1 MSMISR
7 YALALVVA
15 AGLFVARPS
24 LSAEGDAGPLVTV
37 GWLAQNRERA
47 DVLVLDASPSPMYA
61 AGHIPGAVSASV
73 MSYGAREVT
82 PAEMER
88 LFQSWG
94 ASAGK
99 RIVLYDQGDP
109 MWATRLFFDFHYHG
123 FPVENL
129 RILDGGL
136 SKWKETGGA
145 VTKEA
150 TPAPAKGDFRVAP
163 RKEELRVR
171 LPEFLTASGDTANNA
186 LVEALGPEWHYGETG
201 FFDRPGHIPHGIL
214 LPSADLY
221 NADKTFK
228 SPAEIQRMLA
238 HLGIRPGQRVHT
250 YCGGGVAASVPF
262 FALKFLAGYPDVRLF
277 VESELGWLQ
286 DERGLPF
293 WTYGD
298 PNLMRE
304 TGWLKTWGGRMMRM
318 YGISKVSI
326 IDVRPAEEFKF
337 GHVPFAL
344 NVPAS
349 EFRRHFADPAKLAQV
364 LGAAGIDPSHEA
376 VVVAGAGLDKDSALA
391 YLMLERLGQRK
402 VSVFMDSLEKSVQA
416 GFALP
421 ADAKKA
427 PARPPKPASYEAKL
441 RKGVVIASPGESPG
455 HFPKIFVASGRQL
468 PAQVPEGKVVHVPFT
483 ELVNADGTPKAAK
496 DIWKI
501 LAKAGV
507 SRYAELVSFSDDPGE
522 AAANYFILKLMGFPD
537 VKVLGL

>member
-1 MSMISR
+1 MSMMSR
-7 YALALVVA
+7 FVLSFMVA
-15 AGLFVARPS
+15 SSLFIAQP
-24 LSAEGDAGPLVTV
+24 LPAAEATRSPLVTTQ
-37 GWLAQNRERA
+37 WLAEHRERA
-47 DVLVLDASPSPMYA
+47 DVLVLDASPPPMYA

-73 MSYGAREVT
+73 MSYGGREMT
-82 PAEMER
+82 AAEMER
-88 LFQSWG
+88 LFQAWG
-94 ASAGK
+94 ASPGK
-99 RIVLYDQGDP
+99 QIVLYDQGEP

-123 FPVENL
+123 FPLENL
-129 RILDGGL
+129 HVLDGGL

-150 TPAPAKGDFRVAP
+150 TPAPPKGDFRVAP
-163 RKEELRVR
+163 RKEEVRVK

-238 HLGIRPGQRVHT
+238 HLGIRPGQRIHT
-250 YCGGGVAASVPF
+250 YCGGGVAASVPY
-262 FALKFLAGYPDVRLF
+262 FAIRFLAGYPDVRLF

-318 YGISKVSI
+318 YGISKVSL
-326 IDVRPAEEFKF
+326 IDVRPREEFAF
-337 GHVPFAL
+337 GHAPFAL

-349 EFRRHFADPAKLAQV
+349 EFRRHLNEPGKLAQI
-364 LGAAGIDPSHEA
+364 LGAAGVKDSNEA
-376 VVVAGAGLDKDSALA
+376 VVMSGAGLDKDSALA
-391 YLMLERLGQRK
+391 YVALERLGQRK
-402 VSVFMDSLEKSVQA
+402 VSVFMDTLEKSVQA

-421 ADAKKA
+421 ADAKKSPVDA
-427 PARPPKPASYEAKL
+427 IKPASYEAPL
-441 RKGVVIASPGESPG
+441 RKGVLIADPEETQGEYPR
-455 HFPKIFVASGRQL
+455 IYVASGKLL
-468 PAQVPEGKVVHVPFT
+468 PARVPDGKVVHVPYADLLNT
-483 ELVNADGTPKAAK
+483 DGTPKAAK
-496 DIWKI
+496 NIWKI

-507 SRYAELVSFSDDPGE
+507 SRYAELVAVADDPGE

-537 VKVLGL
+537 VKVMGL

>member
-1 MSMISR
+1 MSMMSR
-7 YALALVVA
+7 FVLSFMVA
-15 AGLFVARPS
+15 SGLFIAQALPA
-24 LSAEGDAGPLVTV
+24 AEATGSPLVTTQ
-37 GWLAQNRERA
+37 WLAEHRERA
-47 DVLVLDASPSPMYA
+47 DVLVLDASPPPLYA

-73 MSYGAREVT
+73 MSYGAREMT
-82 PAEMER
+82 AAEMER
-88 LFQSWG
+88 LFQAWG
-94 ASAGK
+94 ASPGT
-99 RIVLYDQGDP
+99 RIVIYDQGEP

-123 FPVENL
+123 FPLENL
-129 RILDGGL
+129 HVLDGGL

-171 LPEFLTASGDTANNA
+171 LPEFLAATGDTANNA

-201 FFDRPGHIPHGIL
+201 FFDRSGHIPRGIL

-228 SPAEIQRMLA
+228 SPAEISRMLA

-262 FALKFLAGYPDVRLF
+262 FALRFLAGHPDVRLF

-318 YGISKVSI
+318 YGISQVSI
-326 IDVRPAEEFKF
+326 VDVRTPEEFAF

-349 EFRRHFADPAKLAQV
+349 EFRRHLADPAKLAEV
-364 LGAAGIDPSHEA
+364 LGAAGVKDSHEA
-376 VVVAGAGLDKDSALA
+376 VVVSGAGLTRDSALA

-421 ADAKKA
+421 ADAKKMPA
-427 PARPPKPASYEAKL
+427 PRPTSYET
-441 RKGVVIASPGESPG
+441 RPRQGVLIADPGETRG
-455 HFPKIFVASGRQL
+455 QYPKVFVASGKQL
-468 PAQVPEGKVVHVPFT
+468 PSRVPEGTVVHVPYT
-483 ELVNADGTPKAAK
+483 ELVNADGTPRAAK

-507 SRYAELVSFSDDPGE
+507 SRYAELVTVADDPGE

-537 VKVLGL
+537 VKVLGM